1 MKITVV
7 ADSHKE
13 FHILK
18 SVAGANTDA
27 DLFIHLGDGQY
38 ELIDVANLY
47 PSMKFVFVK
56 GNADHGNIKEE
67 RVITVGGLKIFCA
80 HGHTLGVHDNLE
92 RLLDRAIYHE
102 CSIALYAHTHL
113 FKTDFINGVYVMNP
127 GSISEPRGK
136 NPPTYGVIEVD
147 ENMTIN
153 MNIVELAEPEPPKIV
168 ENE

>member
-7 ADSHKE
+7 ADSHKD
-13 FHILK
+13 FHVLK
-18 SVAGANTDA
+18 SVAEANTDA

-56 GNADHGNIKEE
+56 GNADHGGIKEE
-67 RVITVGGLKIFCA
+67 RVITVGGINIFCA
-80 HGHTLGVHDNLE
+80 HGHTLDVHNGTE
-92 RLLDRAIYHE
+92 QLLDKAVFHE

-113 FKTDFINGVYVMNP
+113 YKTDFVNNIYVMNP

-136 NPPTYGVIEVD
+136 NPPTYGVIEID
-147 ENMTIN
+147 GDKTIK
-153 MNIVELAEPEPPKIV
+153 MHIKELDIPRPM
-168 ENE
+168 